1 MMNTVDQNNINIYF
15 KNSTIFSSLSEL
27 DRNQLGN
34 KSKLNIFEPGD
45 TIIEQGDDSNNVYFL
60 LSGNVHV
67 LDYSSSHRAVTYASL
82 KDGEMFGEMAAIDGL
97 PRSAWVCAISTC
109 KVISLP
115 GSAFI
120 NLLKNN
126 ADISLKILQKLS
138 SRLRL
143 ADKKLTDVSLFGT
156 EQRVCLELVRM
167 TKLDSNTNNNE
178 YRIKQ
183 MPTQANFA
191 NIIGSTRE
199 TVSRILAKLRY
210 DQIIIKTESGFVVPD
225 KKKLEKRAF
234 YN

>member
-1 MMNTVDQNNINIYF
+1 
-15 KNSTIFSSLSEL
+15 
-27 DRNQLGN
+27 
-34 KSKLNIFEPGD
+34 
-45 TIIEQGDDSNNVYFL
+45 
-60 LSGNVHV
+60 
-67 LDYSSSHRAVTYASL
+67 L

-210 DQIIIKTESGFVVPD
+210 DQVIVKTESGFIVRD
-225 KKKLEKRAF
+225 KKQLEKRAF
-234 YN
+234 L

>member
-1 MMNTVDQNNINIYF
+1 MNTVDQNIIKIYF
-15 KNSTIFSSLSEL
+15 KYSSIFSSLNEL
-27 DRNQLGN
+27 DIIEIEK
-34 KSKLNIFEPGD
+34 KSIIKVFEPGD
-45 TIIEQGDDSNNVYFL
+45 TIVEQGDDSNTVYFL
-60 LSGNVHV
+60 ISGTVHV
-67 LDYSSSHRAVTYASL
+67 LDYSRSHRAVTYASL

-97 PRSAWVCAISTC
+97 PRSSWVCAISTC
-109 KVISLP
+109 KIISLP
-115 GSAFI
+115 GNTFI

-126 ADISLKILQKLS
+126 ADISLKILAKLS
-138 SRLRL
+138 SRLRFT
-143 ADKKLTDVSLFGT
+143 DERLTDVSLFGT

-167 TKLDSNTNNNE
+167 SKLDTKTNNV
-178 YRIKQ
+178 YQIKQ

>member
-1 MMNTVDQNNINIYF
+1 MNTVDQNIIKIYF
-15 KNSTIFSSLSEL
+15 KYSSIFSSLNEL
-27 DRNQLGN
+27 DIIEIEK
-34 KSKLNIFEPGD
+34 KSIIKVFEPGD
-45 TIIEQGDDSNNVYFL
+45 TIVEQGDDSNTVYFL
-60 LSGNVHV
+60 ISGTVHV
-67 LDYSSSHRAVTYASL
+67 LDYSRSHRAVTYASL
-82 KDGEMFGEMAAIDGL
+82 KDGETFGEMAAIDVL

-109 KVISLP
+109 KIISLP
-115 GSAFI
+115 GNTFI

-126 ADISLKILQKLS
+126 ADISLKILAKLS

-143 ADKKLTDVSLFGT
+143 TDERLTDVSLFGT

-167 TKLDSNTNNNE
+167 SKLDTKTNNV
-178 YRIKQ
+178 YQIKQ

>member
-1 MMNTVDQNNINIYF
+1 MINIEQNNIKFFF
-15 KNSTIFSSLSEL
+15 KNSPIFSSLNEL
-27 DRNQLGN
+27 DRKLLEE
-34 KSKLNIFEPGD
+34 KSIINLYKSGD
-45 TIIEQGDDSNNVYFL
+45 TIIEQTDNSKNVYFL
-60 LSGNVHV
+60 ISGTVHV
-67 LDYSSSHRAVTYASL
+67 LDYSRSHRAVTYASL

-115 GSAFI
+115 GNTFI

-126 ADISLKILQKLS
+126 AHISLKILQKLS
-138 SRLRL
+138 SRLRMS
-143 ADKKLTDVSLFGT
+143 DEKLTDVSLYGT

-167 TKLDSNTNNNE
+167 TKFDSKAKNNALQ
-178 YRIKQ
+178 IKQ
-183 MPTQANFA
+183 MPTQENFA

-199 TVSRILAKLRY
+199 TVSRILGKLR
-210 DQIIIKTESGFVVPD
+210 DEQIIIKTKSGFVVPD